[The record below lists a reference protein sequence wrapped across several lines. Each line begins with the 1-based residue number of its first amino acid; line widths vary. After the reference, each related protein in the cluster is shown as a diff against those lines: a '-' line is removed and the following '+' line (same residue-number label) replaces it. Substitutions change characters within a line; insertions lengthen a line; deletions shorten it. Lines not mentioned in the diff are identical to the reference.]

1 MNDTKT
7 RQDDSKKKLSGSTI
21 KIIAIIAMVIGI
33 AATAICD
40 RMLLRNGMADIGNDQ
55 EAYQTFMDANGT
67 LFTADFILQMIG
79 SLAFPLFCFLL
90 VEGFMHSSSLKKY
103 AASLGIL
110 AVVSEIPFD
119 LVYSGTVF
127 NPSRQNA
134 VFALLLGLGTL
145 VFLEKA
151 ETSLTQSSLWI
162 QSTAKVLIAAAACI
176 LAVFLR
182 LDYGIFGPL
191 IIVILY
197 SLRNRQVF
205 GMALA
210 CFLMSTTSVML
221 GFLCFLDIIPVIFYN
236 GERGI
241 QKKYT
246 FYAVYPVVLI
256 LIYLIVLL
264 MGLGSVQIL

>member
-1 MNDTKT
+1 
-7 RQDDSKKKLSGSTI
+7 
-21 KIIAIIAMVIGI
+21 
-33 AATAICD
+33 
-40 RMLLRNGMADIGNDQ
+40 
-55 EAYQTFMDANGT
+55 
-67 LFTADFILQMIG
+67 
-79 SLAFPLFCFLL
+79 
-90 VEGFMHSSSLKKY
+90 MHSSSLKKY

-241 QKKYT
+241 QKKYI